1 MGALATLTKWIP
13 EDDFLLKNAVE
24 AGASLESLAK
34 GAVSLGRGTDD
45 VEVDIDLREEG
56 HANKI
61 SRRQINNHKNSSN
74 EKFSNSH
81 NL

>member
-24 AGASLESLAK
+24 
-34 GAVSLGRGTDD
+34 VSLGRGTDD